1 MKIYDVGIIG
11 LGCMGRN
18 MLTSMAEHDRFQ
30 VLWGWDP
37 SVESSAAAK
46 AQQPDLQIFQGPD
59 EVIAHDQVDLV
70 YIAAPPLNHKAY
82 VLKTIAAGKPVYC
95 EKPLGVD
102 IFESRRLV
110 TAMEDSGLAN
120 IINFN
125 LATALSTTIVKK
137 QLDTGQLGPV
147 AGITIN
153 LHVPQWPRAFQS
165 SAGWLKGRTQGG
177 YCREVFSHWIYLT
190 RRLLGDGT
198 LKHANTHFPTDSTL
212 CETFVQAELDFGGVP
227 VYLSGITGGAGPVG
241 VEYTLW
247 AEKKSFRLSSGGRF
261 QSSDGSD
268 WSDVPIPSQEKDR
281 TDAHRGLDA
290 VVRALEGDTRAMPNM
305 VDGLAV
311 QELVE
316 GILLPPNQGTAP
328 GQSSAEYR

>member
-1 MKIYDVGIIG
+1 
-11 LGCMGRN
+11 
-18 MLTSMAEHDRFQ
+18 ML
-30 VLWGWDP
+30 
-37 SVESSAAAK
+37 
-46 AQQPDLQIFQGPD
+46 
-59 EVIAHDQVDLV
+59 
-70 YIAAPPLNHKAY
+70 
-82 VLKTIAAGKPVYC
+82 
-95 EKPLGVD
+95 
-102 IFESRRLV
+102 RL
-110 TAMEDSGLAN
+110 
-120 IINFN
+120 
-125 LATALSTTIVKK
+125 TIVKK

-268 WSDVPIPSQEKDR
+268 WSDVPIPSQEKTARMPIEGLMPLCVRWKVIQGPCR
-281 TDAHRGLDA
+281 TWSTALPYRNWWKVSCYHRIK
-290 VVRALEGDTRAMPNM
+290 ALPQVNP
-305 VDGLAV
+305 
-311 QELVE
+311 
-316 GILLPPNQGTAP
+316 PPNTGKQTKLP
-328 GQSSAEYR
+328 G

>member
-1 MKIYDVGIIG
+1 MKVYGVGIIG
-11 LGCMGRN
+11 LGFMGRS
-18 MLTSMAEHDRFQ
+18 MLASMAEHDRFR
-30 VLWGWDP
+30 VVCGWDP
-37 SVESSAAAK
+37 SAESTESAKEQHPAINI
-46 AQQPDLQIFQGPD
+46 LRGP
-59 EVIAHDQVDLV
+59 EVVISHEEVDLV
-70 YIAAPPLNHKAY
+70 YIAAPPLNHKEY
-82 VLKTIAAGKPVYC
+82 TLKTIAAQKPVYC

-102 IFESRRLV
+102 IAGSRQLV
-110 TAMEDSGLAN
+110 AAVEDSGLAN

-125 LATALSTTIVKK
+125 LATALSATMVKE
-137 QLDTGQLGPV
+137 QLAAGRLGPV
-147 AGITIN
+147 AGISIN
-153 LHVPQWPRAFQS
+153 LHVSQWPRAFQV

-198 LKHANTHFPTDSTL
+198 LKHTNTHYPADRTL
-212 CETFVQAELDFGGVP
+212 CETFVQAELNFGGVP

-247 AEKKSFRLSSGGRF
+247 AEDKSLRLSSGGSF

-268 WSDVPIPSQEKDR
+268 WSDEPIPTQEKDR
-281 TDAHRGLDA
+281 KDVHRGLDA
-290 VVRALEGDTRAMPNM
+290 VIRVLEGDKRAMPNM

-316 GILLPPNQGTAP
+316 GILSG
-328 GQSSAEYR
+328 GGI